1 MTDEEFKRLGCG
13 DRVAFIMNSEHEQ
26 EAEVVSIS
34 GNEITVEYGN
44 RPKFYTRSFDR
55 FRFVK
60 TEMIFK
66 RRK

>member
-1 MTDEEFKRLGCG
+1 MTNDDFKKLSIG

-66 RRK
+66 RSK